1 MTGRDHSAD
10 ASTHGDRKI
19 HAWMEGIAKEIPAVY
34 IVNIDVVSVEPSIG
48 PRVNHGEPKA
58 AIFKTSRS
66 AQEIGAVHVKR
77 VATAKA
83 GTKAVVGNPPM
94 ALRRLCRSSLLLGA
108 LLLLRRLSRL
118 LCALLLLRWL
128 SRLLCA
134 LLLLCGFSWLLRAL
148 LLLCGFS
155 WLLRALLLRRSS
167 RLLCLLLL
175 LRRLSRLLR
184 ALRLLRGPSRL
195 LCALLLLRRFR
206 LLLGLLLLAL
216 CVSRSNGSGNQE

>member
-148 LLLCGFS
+148 LLL
-155 WLLRALLLRRSS
+155 RRSS
-167 RLLCLLLL
+167 RLLRLLLL

-206 LLLGLLLLAL
+206 LLLRLLLLAL

>member
-148 LLLCGFS
+148 LLL
-155 WLLRALLLRRSS
+155 RRSS

-175 LRRLSRLLR
+175 QRRLSRLLR

>member
-148 LLLCGFS
+148 LLL
-155 WLLRALLLRRSS
+155 RRSS
-167 RLLCLLLL
+167 RLLRLLLL

>member
-77 VATAKA
+77 VATAKT

-148 LLLCGFS
+148 LLL
-155 WLLRALLLRRSS
+155 RRSS

-184 ALRLLRGPSRL
+184 VLRLLRRLSRL
-195 LCALLLLRRFR
+195 LCALLLLCRFR
-206 LLLGLLLLAL
+206 LLLRLLLLAL

>member
-1 MTGRDHSAD
+1 VTGRDHSAD

-118 LCALLLLRWL
+118 LCALLL
-128 SRLLCA
+128 
-134 LLLLCGFSWLLRAL
+134 
-148 LLLCGFS
+148 
-155 WLLRALLLRRSS
+155 RRSS

>member
-148 LLLCGFS
+148 LLL
-155 WLLRALLLRRSS
+155 RRSS

-206 LLLGLLLLAL
+206 LLLRLLLLAL

>member
-1 MTGRDHSAD
+1 VTGRDHSAD

-148 LLLCGFS
+148 LL
-155 WLLRALLLRRSS
+155 RRSS

-206 LLLGLLLLAL
+206 LLLRLLLLAL

>member
-10 ASTHGDRKI
+10 ASTHGNRKI

-58 AIFKTSRS
+58 AVFKTSRS
-66 AQEIGAVHVKR
+66 AREIGAVHVKR
-77 VATAKA
+77 VATAKT

-148 LLLCGFS
+148 LLL
-155 WLLRALLLRRSS
+155 RRSS

>member
-1 MTGRDHSAD
+1 VTGRDHSAD

-48 PRVNHGEPKA
+48 PWVNHGEPKA

-148 LLLCGFS
+148 LLL
-155 WLLRALLLRRSS
+155 RRSS

-206 LLLGLLLLAL
+206 LLLRLLLLAL

>member
-148 LLLCGFS
+148 LLL
-155 WLLRALLLRRSS
+155 RRSS

-184 ALRLLRGPSRL
+184 VLRLLRRLSRL
-195 LCALLLLRRFR
+195 LCALLLLCRFR
-206 LLLGLLLLAL
+206 LLLRLLLLAL
-216 CVSRSNGSGNQE
+216 CVSTSNGSGNQE

>member
-148 LLLCGFS
+148 LLL
-155 WLLRALLLRRSS
+155 RRSS
-167 RLLCLLLL
+167 R
-175 LRRLSRLLR
+175 
-184 ALRLLRGPSRL
+184 
-195 LCALLLLRRFR
+195 
-206 LLLGLLLLAL
+206 
-216 CVSRSNGSGNQE
+216 

>member
-10 ASTHGDRKI
+10 ASTHGNRKI

-58 AIFKTSRS
+58 AVFKTSRS
-66 AQEIGAVHVKR
+66 AREIGAVHVKR

-148 LLLCGFS
+148 LL
-155 WLLRALLLRRSS
+155 RRSS

>member
-1 MTGRDHSAD
+1 VTGRDHSAD

-148 LLLCGFS
+148 LLL
-155 WLLRALLLRRSS
+155 RRSS
-167 RLLCLLLL
+167 RLLRLLLL

>member
-58 AIFKTSRS
+58 AVFKTSRS
-66 AQEIGAVHVKR
+66 AREIGAVHVKR
-77 VATAKA
+77 VATAKT

-148 LLLCGFS
+148 LL
-155 WLLRALLLRRSS
+155 RRSS

-184 ALRLLRGPSRL
+184 ALLL
-195 LCALLLLRRFR
+195 LCRFR
-206 LLLGLLLLAL
+206 LLLRLLLLAL

>member
-58 AIFKTSRS
+58 AVFKTSRS
-66 AQEIGAVHVKR
+66 AREIGAVHVKR
-77 VATAKA
+77 VATAKT

-148 LLLCGFS
+148 LLL
-155 WLLRALLLRRSS
+155 RRSS
-167 RLLCLLLL
+167 RLLRLLLM

>member
-148 LLLCGFS
+148 LLL
-155 WLLRALLLRRSS
+155 RRSS